1 MNNPL
6 TSHQLIPPSLDTE
19 AIRKDFPIL
28 DTLIKGKPLAYLD
41 NAASSQMPSNV
52 INRISAYH
60 LEDHSNIHRAV
71 HTLSEKA
78 TAEYE
83 SARGIVKK
91 FLNSRDSKE
100 IVFTKGTT
108 NGINLVARGYGAKFL
123 NEGDE
128 ILISYLEHHSNIV
141 PWQLLCKQLGA
152 KLKVV
157 PITDTGD
164 VNIEQYKN
172 SISQKTKFI
181 SLSHVSNALGTV
193 LPIKEM
199 VAEAQANDIP
209 VLVDGA
215 QAVPHMK
222 VDVQDLGCDFYVFSG
237 HKMCGPSGI
246 GVLYGKAEL
255 LEKMD
260 PYEGGGDMILSVSF
274 DSTTFNEIPYKF
286 EAGTP
291 PIAQAIGLGSAIT
304 YLENVGIDNVNR
316 HEKYLLDY
324 ATAELENIP
333 GLRIIG
339 KAKNKASVIS
349 FVLDKV
355 HPHDIG
361 TILNDEGVAIRTGHH
376 CAQPVMEHFNIPA
389 TARASFYLYNNKEE
403 VDQLVSAIHSVK
415 KIFGC

>member
-141 PWQLLCKQLGA
+141 PWQLLCEQIGA

-157 PITDTGD
+157 PITDNGD
-164 VNIEQYKN
+164 VNIAKQLIKN
-172 SISQKTKFI
+172 AK
-181 SLSHVSNALGTV
+181 
-193 LPIKEM
+193 
-199 VAEAQANDIP
+199 D
-209 VLVDGA
+209 
-215 QAVPHMK
+215 
-222 VDVQDLGCDFYVFSG
+222 
-237 HKMCGPSGI
+237 CG
-246 GVLYGKAEL
+246 
-255 LEKMD
+255 
-260 PYEGGGDMILSVSF
+260 F
-274 DSTTFNEIPYKF
+274 DSVKFQKRTINIVYDEKTLDTPRESPWGTTTREQKLGLEFEKKEYDEIDKYCKELNIDWFASAWDIESLKF
-286 EAGTP
+286 
-291 PIAQAIGLGSAIT
+291 
-304 YLENVGIDNVNR
+304 
-316 HEKYLLDY
+316 
-324 ATAELENIP
+324 
-333 GLRIIG
+333 
-339 KAKNKASVIS
+339 
-349 FVLDKV
+349 
-355 HPHDIG
+355 
-361 TILNDEGVAIRTGHH
+361 
-376 CAQPVMEHFNIPA
+376 
-389 TARASFYLYNNKEE
+389 
-403 VDQLVSAIHSVK
+403 
-415 KIFGC
+415 